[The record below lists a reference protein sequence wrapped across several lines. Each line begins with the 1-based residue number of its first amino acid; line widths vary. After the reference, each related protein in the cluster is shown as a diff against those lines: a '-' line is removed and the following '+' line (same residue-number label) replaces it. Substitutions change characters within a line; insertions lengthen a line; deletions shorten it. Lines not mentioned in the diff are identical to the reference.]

1 MYQGLAHRNVSLR
14 NNDFAGRSCQY
25 VKNVRR
31 TAFFMQT
38 LAICMDNE
46 LSAATFLLFR
56 VGGKEGELDFVLNGQ
71 L

>member
-1 MYQGLAHRNVSLR
+1 MFQGLAHSNVPLR
-14 NNDFAGRSCQY
+14 NNDFTGRSCQY

-38 LAICMDNE
+38 LAVNIDNE
-46 LSAATFLLFR
+46 LSAASFLPLG
-56 VGGKEGELDFVLNGQ
+56 VGGKEGELDFVLNGW